1 MLRIYVIIFIVAI
14 LGGVGYGAK
23 YYYDTTQ
30 NTIATLRDNNA
41 KLEVAVQTSEESL
54 KTLQG
59 DVIRLNGLNKSLQED
74 LQKAEQY
81 GDELRQ
87 KLSKLDLVVEALKSS
102 KSLEGKMN
110 GATAKLWRDF
120 MDDSGGNA
128 ERPLP
133 NWLQQDP
140 TGTGDQSS
148 NQSGEGT
155 NTNSSSAK
163 ATTTE

>member
-1 MLRIYVIIFIVAI
+1 MIKLYGIIILVAI

-30 NTIATLRDNNA
+30 NTIAQLRENNA
-41 KLEVAVQTSEESL
+41 QLEVAVNTAQESVE
-54 KTLQG
+54 TLQG
-59 DVIRLNGLNKSLQED
+59 DMAKLATLNKGLQED
-74 LQKAEQY
+74 LQKAEAY

-87 KLSKLDLVVEALKSS
+87 KLSKLDLVVEALRDS

-110 GATAKLWRDF
+110 GATANVWRDF
-120 MDDSGGNA
+120 MGDTGGNA

-133 NWLQQDP
+133 QWLLESKAGADSQD
-140 TGTGDQSS
+140 S
-148 NQSGEGT
+148 NQSGEGSD
-155 NTNSSSAK
+155 TNSSTPE